1 MTNQVSSQAPRQSSD
16 QSTAHVTQGR
26 MEIRDLSI
34 TYRKPKSDEVFTAVD
49 GVSLSIEKGSF
60 VTIVGSSGC
69 GKSTLLLAMA
79 GLIPKASGAITLGG
93 VEVTKPGADRA
104 MVFQDASLLP
114 WRTVHGN
121 VRFALE
127 LQRWKRDDID
137 ERAMR
142 YVRMVGLGAFA
153 DYHPH
158 QLSGG
163 MRQRVNI
170 ARALCVDPDVLLMD
184 EPFGA
189 LDAQTREVMCDELLR
204 IWERDK
210 KTAIFVT
217 HAIDEAIFL
226 GDRVVVMGRNPGHV
240 REVIEIDLPRPRTL
254 DMKTHE
260 AFGVYTRRIYKL
272 LGME

>member
-1 MTNQVSSQAPRQSSD
+1 
-16 QSTAHVTQGR
+16 
-26 MEIRDLSI
+26 
-34 TYRKPKSDEVFTAVD
+34 VD
-49 GVSLSIEKGSF
+49 GRK
-60 VTIVGSSGC
+60 VTG
-69 GKSTLLLAMA
+69 
-79 GLIPKASGAITLGG
+79 
-93 VEVTKPGADRA
+93 PGADRA

-114 WRTVHGN
+114 WRSVHGN
-121 VRFALE
+121 VRFGLE
-127 LQRWKRDDID
+127 LQRWTRDDID

-142 YVRMVGLGAFA
+142 YVRMVGLGSFA

-170 ARALCVDPDVLLMD
+170 ARALAVDPDVLLMD

-189 LDAQTREVMCDELLR
+189 LDAQTREVMGDELLR

-226 GDRVVVMGRNPGHV
+226 GDRVVVMGRNPGHIRDIV
-240 REVIEIDLPRPRTL
+240 DIDLPRPRTAAML
-254 DMKTHE
+254 DSP
-260 AFGVYTRRIYKL
+260 AFVAYRKRLREYIAADMQAL
-272 LGME
+272 QMVEDVV

>member
-1 MTNQVSSQAPRQSSD
+1 MGQI
-16 QSTAHVTQGR
+16 
-26 MEIRDLSI
+26 EIRGLSI
-34 TYRKPKSDEVFTAVD
+34 DYRKPKSDETFTAVEN
-49 GVSLSIEKGSF
+49 VSLSIEKGSF

-69 GKSTLLLAMA
+69 GKSTLLMAIA
-79 GLIPKASGAITLGG
+79 GLIPRARGSIQVDGK
-93 VEVTKPGADRA
+93 EVSKPGPDRA

-114 WRTVHGN
+114 WRSVHAN
-121 VRFALE
+121 VRFGLE
-127 LQRWKRDDID
+127 LQRWTRDDID

-170 ARALCVDPDVLLMD
+170 ARALAVDPDVLLMD

-189 LDAQTREVMCDELLR
+189 LDAQTREVMGDELLR

-226 GDRVVVMGRNPGHV
+226 GDRVVVMGRNPGHIRDV
-240 REVIEIDLPRPRTL
+240 VDIDLPRPRTAVML
-254 DMKTHE
+254 DSP
-260 AFGVYTRRIYKL
+260 AFVAYRKRLREYIAADMQSL
-272 LGME
+272 QMVEDVV

>member
-1 MTNQVSSQAPRQSSD
+1 MTQDVAAS
-16 QSTAHVTQGR
+16 GR

-49 GVSLSIEKGSF
+49 RVSLTIEKGSF

-79 GLIPKASGAITLGG
+79 GLIPRAAGSITLGG
-93 VEVTKPGADRA
+93 VDVTKPGPDRA

-137 ERAMR
+137 ERALR

-240 REVIEIDLPRPRTL
+240 REVIEIDLPRPRTSAML
-254 DMKTHE
+254 DSPAFVAYRRQLREYIAADLLALQMVE
-260 AFGVYTRRIYKL
+260 ALV
-272 LGME
+272 

>member
-1 MTNQVSSQAPRQSSD
+1 MSQI
-16 QSTAHVTQGR
+16 
-26 MEIRDLSI
+26 ELRDVAI
-34 TYRKPKSDEVFTAVD
+34 EYKKPKSEERFVAVQ
-49 GVSLSIEKGSF
+49 GVNLSIEKGSF

-69 GKSTLLLAMA
+69 GKSTLLLSMA
-79 GLIPKASGAITLGG
+79 GLIPKARGSIRVDGR
-93 VEVTKPGADRA
+93 EVTGPGPDRA

-114 WRTVHGN
+114 WRSVHGN
-121 VRFALE
+121 VRFGLE
-127 LQRWKRDDID
+127 LQRWTRDDMN
-137 ERAMR
+137 ERAAR
-142 YVRMVGLGAFA
+142 FTRMVGLGSFS

-170 ARALCVDPDVLLMD
+170 ARALAVDPDVLLMD

-189 LDAQTREVMCDELLR
+189 LDAQTREVMGDELLR

-226 GDRVVVMGRNPGHV
+226 GDRVVVMGKNPGHI
-240 REVIEIDLPRPRTL
+240 REVIEIDLPRPRTNAML
-254 DMKTHE
+254 DSETFIEYRKRLRDYFASDMQSMQMVRDV
-260 AFGVYTRRIYKL
+260 A
-272 LGME
+272 